1 MGAMLILNESEIL
14 AANDPA
20 EMRMQMREALRRLSI
35 GGAINF
41 PRHVISLSG
50 ERALGF
56 MPAHSDEILGYK
68 AASVHVSNGTR
79 NLNPHQGLVVLL
91 DADSGQ
97 PKAILD
103 ACTITALRTAAVS
116 AAATESLS
124 RPDSKILGLI
134 GAGRQ
139 ALEHALA
146 LSHVR
151 SFNKI
156 LVCSRTAKS
165 AEKLIHQLKDRLS
178 LELKAVDSPN
188 EVLLQ
193 ADVIVTCTSSRT
205 PFCTSDLL
213 PSGVHVNA
221 IGACRPGYR
230 EFNLKNN
237 LRLKIYMDS
246 KPACLQE
253 AWEISEGLARGEL
266 SEMNLTGEIG
276 DLFAQNILGR
286 TSPDDITF
294 FKSVGLGIM
303 DLFAADLLVRRSLDL
318 GLGTR
323 VHLGRHL

>member
-1 MGAMLILNESEIL
+1 MLLLNESEIL
-14 AANDPA
+14 AANDPT
-20 EMRMQMREALRRLSI
+20 EMRMQMREALRRLST
-35 GGAINF
+35 GAAVNI

-50 ERALGF
+50 ARALGF
-56 MPAHSDEILGYK
+56 MPAYSDEILGYK
-68 AASVHVSNGTR
+68 AASVHATNGTR

-151 SFNKI
+151 SFQKI
-156 LVCSRTAKS
+156 LVCSRTSKS
-165 AEKLIHQLKDRLS
+165 AEKLIHELKDRIP
-178 LELKAVDSPN
+178 LELKVVGSPN

-205 PFCTSDLL
+205 PFCSSDRIPL
-213 PSGVHVNA
+213 GVHVNA
-221 IGACRPGYR
+221 IGACRPGSR
-230 EFNLKNN
+230 EFNLKSN

-246 KPACLQE
+246 KPACLRE
-253 AWEISEGLARGEL
+253 ASEISEGLARGEL
-266 SEMNLTGEIG
+266 GEMNLVGEIG
-276 DLFAQNILGR
+276 DHFAQNILGR
-286 TSPDDITF
+286 RSPDDITF

-318 GLGTR
+318 GLGTH
-323 VHLGRHL
+323 VNFGRRI